1 MKKLTFVFF
10 LLFGVLFANET
21 DMVHKCEVGCK
32 NGNIK
37 YCLAL
42 GILYQ
47 TGQEGVKQ
55 DYSKAAKLFKKA
67 CDVGEP
73 IACGQ
78 LGVLYYDGKGLKK
91 DISKATN
98 LFKKACND
106 GEAVSCAQL
115 AKQYLYGE
123 IVEKDVNKAV
133 ILFKKACDGGY
144 RPACDVLQRAA
155 KEK

>member
-21 DMVHKCEVGCK
+21 TDMVHKCEVGCK

-37 YCLAL
+37 YCLVL
-42 GILYQ
+42 GLLYQ
-47 TGQEGVKQ
+47 SDLEGVKQ

-67 CDVGEP
+67 CDG
-73 IACGQ
+73 
-78 LGVLYYDGKGLKK
+78 
-91 DISKATN
+91 
-98 LFKKACND
+98 
-106 GEAVSCAQL
+106 GEAASCAQL
-115 AKQYLYGE
+115 AKQYFYGE

-144 RPACDVLQRAA
+144 RPACDVLQRAV